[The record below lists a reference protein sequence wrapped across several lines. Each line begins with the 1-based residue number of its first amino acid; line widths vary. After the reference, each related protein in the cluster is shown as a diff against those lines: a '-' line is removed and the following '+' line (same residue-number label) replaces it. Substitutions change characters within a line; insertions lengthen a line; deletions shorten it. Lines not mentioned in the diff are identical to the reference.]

1 MVTDADALGGEAGS
15 ERALRMF
22 LARVAGLSREQVLSL
37 GAAAAALVAEGADR
51 ERTMKGYLFAWYEGP
66 RLSDVESRAFGN
78 YFQEVVAAL
87 AIAVSGT
94 DPHILVP
101 ERRPSSGIT
110 DAIKDLFLPYRER
123 NELGE
128 FAVRILE
135 TSLAPTDP
143 RPIIVA
149 AWNAGCAVWMK
160 GRVPAGIEAALSAPW
175 LRAVGDAPS

>member
-1 MVTDADALGGEAGS
+1 MVIDAGALGGENGP
-15 ERALRMF
+15 ERDLRLF
-22 LARVAGLSREQVLSL
+22 LAHVASLSREQVLGL
-37 GAAAAALVAEGADR
+37 GEATTALVAEGADR
-51 ERTMKGYLFAWYEGP
+51 ERTTKGYLFAWYEGP
-66 RLSDVESRAFGN
+66 RLSDQESRAFGN

-94 DPHILVP
+94 DPHMLVP
-101 ERRPSSGIT
+101 ARSQKGGLT
-110 DAIKDLFLPYRER
+110 GAIKELFLPYQER

-149 AWNAGCAVWMK
+149 AWNAGSAVWMA
-160 GRVPAGIEAALSAPW
+160 GRIPAGIEATLSAPW
-175 LRAVGDAPS
+175 RRAVGDPPS